1 MMKNQTSRRQFL
13 QAASLTAISLHSSAI
28 SFGQVKGANQR
39 VRLAIIGCGG
49 RGTSLSKLIVELENC
64 DLVAVCD
71 PDTQHMDKLA
81 ASLPNTKGN
90 IIVKKVSDYRKLL
103 EDKDIDGVVIASPNH
118 WHALHSIHALQA
130 GKAVYV
136 EKPVSHNIWEGRQLV
151 AAAKRYKG
159 IVTAGTQ
166 NRSDPGP
173 QQGFAFVNEGGLGK
187 IQSVHSC
194 CFRNRSSIGPV
205 QSATP
210 IPGLLDYNLW
220 LGPAEDIPMRRQN
233 LHYDWHWVFNTGDGD
248 MGNQAPHEIDMVNWL
263 LGDGQAPS
271 EMRSFGGRFG
281 WNDAGNTPNLH
292 TAWYKQNG
300 IPVFLEVNNLWL
312 SPERNMSAMR
322 DRCRVGVIVKCENGI
337 LRGGR
342 GGMAAYKPDG
352 RTVMKKFAGD
362 GGANHMANFVD
373 AIREGNGS
381 KLTAPIDKSVR
392 SSEIVHLANLS
403 IRAGQK
409 TSRDKIDEATGSHEM
424 LQTILSDQQ
433 KQLEAWAADKELYT
447 LGTTVKFDAEKGLV
461 EGDGI
466 NQNWVHSP
474 GRNEFTVPDMS

>member
-1 MMKNQTSRRQFL
+1 MMKHQTSRRQFL

-39 VRLAIIGCGG
+39 VRLAIIGCGQ
-49 RGTSLSKLIVELENC
+49 RGSSLSKRVVALENC

-71 PDTQHMDKLA
+71 PDTQHMDMLVD
-81 ASLPNTKGN
+81 SLPNAKGG
-90 IIVKKVSDYRKLL
+90 ISVQKIPDYRKLL
-103 EDKDIDGVVIASPNH
+103 EEKDLDGVIIASPNH
-118 WHALHSIHALQA
+118 WHALQSIHALEA

-166 NRSDPGP
+166 NRSDSGP
-173 QQGFAFVNEGGLGK
+173 QQGFAFVKEGGLGK
-187 IQSVHSC
+187 IQSIHSC

-210 IPGLLDYNLW
+210 IPKSLDYNLW
-220 LGPAEDIPMRRQN
+220 LGPAEDLPMRRQN
-233 LHYDWHWVFNTGDGD
+233 LHYDWHWVWNTGNGD

-281 WNDAGNTPNLH
+281 WNDAGTTPNLH
-292 TAWYKQNG
+292 TAWYEHKG

-312 SPERNMSAMR
+312 SPERNMPGVR
-322 DRCRVGVIVKCENGI
+322 NNCRVGVIVNCENGI

-342 GGMAAYKPDG
+342 GGMAAYELDG
-352 RTVMKKFAGD
+352 RSVIKKFAGD
-362 GGANHMANFVD
+362 GGATHMANFVD

-381 KLTAPIDKSVR
+381 KIAAPIDKSVL
-392 SSEIVHLANLS
+392 SAEIVHLANLS

-409 TSRDKIDEATGSHEM
+409 TSRDKLDEATGSHEM

-433 KQLEAWAADKELYT
+433 KQLEAWSADKELYT
-447 LGTTVKFDAEKGLV
+447 LGSSVKFDAEKGLV

-474 GRNEFTVPDMS
+474 GRNEFTVPDLS